1 MLWAILCNGVMLMS
15 KQRYIVRTYSGCE
28 EKIKKNIE
36 KRIKSAGLESRIS
49 RVWLPTR
56 EECNTYGLLRRG
68 YRGYGT
74 KWTPEHLL
82 IEMEMDQETR
92 QFILQTIGVVEFVKP
107 RQELQ

>member
-1 MLWAILCNGVMLMS
+1 MLMS

-36 KRIKSAGLESRIS
+36 KRIKLAGLESRIS

-56 EECNTYGLLRRG
+56 EECKTYGLFRRG
-68 YRGYGT
+68 YGR
-74 KWTPEHLL
+74 KWTPEQLL
-82 IEMEMDQETR
+82 IEMVMDQETR